1 MYFELSTLS
10 INIDTDTTDDTETRF
25 IQQKRPHGM
34 PSTNDTL
41 YEVLIEI
48 YLIEI

>member
-10 INIDTDTTDDTETRF
+10 KNIDTDTDDTETRF